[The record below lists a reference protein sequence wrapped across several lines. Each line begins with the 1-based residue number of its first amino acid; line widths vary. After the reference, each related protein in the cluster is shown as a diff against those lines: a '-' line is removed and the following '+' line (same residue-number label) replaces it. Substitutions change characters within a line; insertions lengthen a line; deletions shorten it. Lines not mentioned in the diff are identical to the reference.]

1 METRSFIATDT
12 LRAVI
17 PGAEVRVYIPGTTTP
32 VPVFNAL
39 GVEVAQ
45 PLVADSLGRVEVRT
59 WNGAVDIAF
68 AKGAATST
76 ISAVQFYDP
85 GAAPIRAFL
94 TVAEAEA
101 ATIPAPV
108 MRIDTLNFATLGD
121 RGGASY
127 VRADAD
133 PSHALKLSTNGASVV
148 WEIQAEEAG
157 PEQAG
162 APANGI
168 DDDLFALDAIAG
180 WQAAT
185 GGGIRLRS
193 FVYMISG
200 MWTLS
205 HKDISVRSISGT
217 GHNSGAEHGS
227 RRAVI
232 QKMPGFTDP
241 AAIHIADGV
250 DGCLLEGIYCNGGDF
265 IENGPAYPGDEG
277 AVGTYGAGDGFWI
290 GQAST
295 VNLVRCQAQNHFGFG
310 FVFDGVWVLN
320 TQWCVSRKN
329 GTRDLI
335 GGAHSG
341 GGIYYTN
348 AGPGTP
354 RPEENAN
361 HTHIGWL
368 CNGNAGWDCLA
379 DDGPLA
385 TDRANAIHWYGDQ
398 LESGWEYCHANV
410 ELRAGTRWT
419 FDGAQFA
426 RGSGDFAPCVIL
438 GSATPGTSTVDVRFV
453 SNYFQHDAPGP
464 GFAVVLGEN
473 VQLVEFHSPRFPVLR
488 SKFLNAEG
496 ASAINSVGNRPI
508 VTVFGGGIPGTHYRD
523 PNKLVNVCGTGGI
536 TSGHRAAGLDE
547 SAYVGGTRP
556 GQPTRFGSTST
567 DGTSRFIE
575 LGSGPNENLASIGSM
590 FLALSGN
597 AATPD
602 PGGLSAGV
610 MVLAYI
616 NGTGDDP
623 CGQGAGKK
631 YLCFTVDGGATFHLI
646 GAVI

>member
-108 MRIDTLNFATLGD
+108 VRIDTVNFAALGD

-127 VRADAD
+127 IRAGAGPALDGWITTDGGAAFWKIDAD
-133 PSHALKLSTNGASVV
+133 EAS
-148 WEIQAEEAG
+148 
-157 PEQAG
+157 PEQFG

-217 GHNSGAEHGS
+217 GHNSGREHGS

-232 QKMPGFTDP
+232 QKMPGFSDP
-241 AAIHIADGV
+241 AAIKIDDGV
-250 DGCLLEGIYCNGGDF
+250 EGCLLEGIYCNGGDF
-265 IENGPAYPGDEG
+265 IENGAVYPGDDG

-290 GQAST
+290 AQAST
-295 VNLVRCQAQNHFGFG
+295 VNLVRCQAQNHFGYG
-310 FVFDGVWVLN
+310 FRFDGVWVLN
-320 TQWCVSRKN
+320 TQWCISRKN
-329 GTRDLI
+329 GTRDYI
-335 GGAHSG
+335 GGNHTG
-341 GGIYYTN
+341 GGILYTN
-348 AGPGTP
+348 EGPGVP

-368 CNGNAGWDCLA
+368 CNGNAGHDVLA

-398 LESGWEYCHANV
+398 LESGNEYCLANV

-419 FDGAQFA
+419 FDGSQFA
-426 RGSGDFAPCVIL
+426 RGSGVFAPNVIL

-453 SNYFQHDAPGP
+453 SNYFQHHAPGP
-464 GFAVVLGEN
+464 SFSVILHEN
-473 VQLVEFHSPRFPVLR
+473 VQLADFHSPRFPILR
-488 SKFLNAEG
+488 SKFINAEG
-496 ASAINSVGNRPI
+496 ASAINSKGSRPVI
-508 VTVFGGGIPGTHYRD
+508 NVIGGSIPGTHYRD
-523 PNKLVNVCGTGGI
+523 PNGLINVCATGGI

-547 SAYVGGTRP
+547 SAYIGGTIP

-567 DGTSRFIE
+567 NGTSRFVE
-575 LGSGPNENLASIGSM
+575 MGSGPNENLMQIGAM
-590 FLALSGN
+590 FLALNGS

-602 PGGLSAGV
+602 PGGLSAGKL
-610 MVLAYI
+610 VLSFI
-616 NGTGDDP
+616 DGTGDDP
-623 CGQGAGKK
+623 CGQGIGKK
-631 YLCFTVDGGATFHLI
+631 YLCFTIDGGATFHLI